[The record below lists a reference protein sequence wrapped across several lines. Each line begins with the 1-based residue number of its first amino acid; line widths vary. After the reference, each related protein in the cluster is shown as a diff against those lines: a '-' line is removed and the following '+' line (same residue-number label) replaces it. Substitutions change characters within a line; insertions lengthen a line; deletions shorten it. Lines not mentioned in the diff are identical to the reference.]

1 MTSFIKSLLIES
13 SRSLIVAIIAIS
25 VSVYI
30 GGKIEGLTTLFR
42 TLNVT
47 LERVEALVEAGPEGI
62 RDVAT
67 ALSEGAEEAGAGVGS
82 GTASAITRA
91 KEALRGWR
99 AGDEADTYV
108 PPDCI
113 VESLQDG
120 EGTCP

>member
-1 MTSFIKSLLIES
+1 MTTFLKTLLIES

-47 LERVEALVEAGPEGI
+47 LERVERLVEAGPEGI

-67 ALSEGAEEAGAGVGS
+67 ALSQGAEEAGEGIGD
-82 GTASAITRA
+82 GTATVIGKA
-91 KEALRGWR
+91 KDALSGWR
-99 AGDEADTYV
+99 ANHAKPACNVGPLPLDSD
-108 PPDCI
+108 
-113 VESLQDG
+113 
-120 EGTCP
+120 TCP